1 MKTLEVKLNET
12 KDYLAKSAQHLF
24 VVNDNQITKVI
35 TFTQDGKEYFAKLVI
50 QNDNVY
56 LSTYSAE
63 QMKWDV
69 KYTLFPQYVKTKS
82 ITYFKKMREIVE
94 LVEGKIKA
102 SDNQALIEEIKAK
115 VKSLELVK

>member
-12 KDYLAKSAQHLF
+12 KEYLAKSAQHLF
-24 VVNDNQITKVI
+24 VVNENQITKVI
-35 TFTQDGKEYFAKLVI
+35 TFTRDGKEYFTKLVI
-50 QNDNVY
+50 QNDKVY
-56 LSTYSAE
+56 LNTYPSG

-82 ITYFKKMREIVE
+82 IPYFKKMREIVE
-94 LVEGKIKA
+94 LVEAKIQVG
-102 SDNQALIEEIKAK
+102 DNTALIGEIQEK